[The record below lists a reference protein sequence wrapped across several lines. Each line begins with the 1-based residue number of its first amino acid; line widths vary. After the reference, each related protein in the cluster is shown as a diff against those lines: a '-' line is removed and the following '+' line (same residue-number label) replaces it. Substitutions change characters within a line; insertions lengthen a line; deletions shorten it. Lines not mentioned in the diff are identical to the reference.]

1 MKQNPI
7 LGTDFQIP
15 GLKKIHTG
23 KVRDVYTY
31 ESKGETY
38 VFMVVTDRISAFD
51 QILPVGIPYKGQVLN
66 QISSKFLDMAE
77 EHEISTW
84 KINDI
89 HPMVTVG
96 VKAQPIMVEMIVR
109 SYLTGSL
116 YRDIYS
122 KGGRE
127 ICGITLPDDMLEFQ
141 QFEEFLVT
149 PTTKAVSGHDQN
161 ISPKEIIQQGLA
173 TQEQYDEM
181 ESIALN
187 LFEIGTEDAEYSGLI
202 LVDTK
207 YEFGLYKGQVML
219 IDEIHTPDSSRYW
232 YEESYFPNF
241 MAGEAPRALDKE
253 FVRQWLIQQGFKSDE
268 GQIMPEIP
276 EEFIQ
281 EVSDRYIE
289 LYNNIM
295 GEDIQKIEYSLEDIE
310 TAIKDFIDGLEQ
322 MENPVEE
329 IEE

>member
-1 MKQNPI
+1 MQNAI
-7 LGTDFQIP
+7 TKTNFQIP
-15 GLKKIHTG
+15 GLSKVYTG

-31 ESKGETY
+31 EYDGIIY
-38 VFMVVTDRISAFD
+38 LFIVVTDRISALD
-51 QILPVGIPYKGQVLN
+51 RILQKGIPFKGQILN
-66 QISSKFLDMAE
+66 QISSKFLDIAE
-77 EHEISTW
+77 ENGISTW

-89 HPMVTVG
+89 HPMITVG
-96 VKAQPIMVEMIVR
+96 VKAQPIMVEMVVR
-109 SYLTGSL
+109 SFLTGSS

-127 ICGITLPDDMLEFQ
+127 ICGISLPDDMVEFQ

-161 ISPKEIIQQGLA
+161 ISSKEIIQQGLA
-173 TQEQYDEM
+173 TQKQYDEM
-181 ESIALN
+181 ESMSLN
-187 LFEIGTEDAEYSGLI
+187 LFEIGTEYAEYSGLI

-207 YEFGLYKGQVML
+207 YEFGIHKGKVIL

-232 YEESYFPNF
+232 YEESYFENF
-241 MAGEAPRALDKE
+241 TAGKAPRALDKE
-253 FVRQWLIQQGFKSDE
+253 FVRQWLIQQGFKGDE
-268 GQIMPEIP
+268 GQIIPEMP

-281 EVSDRYIE
+281 EVSDRYKE
-289 LYNNIM
+289 LYKNIM
-295 GEDIQKIEYSLEDIE
+295 GEELDVTPYSLADIE